1 METRLARRNPS
12 YPFPAWG
19 TNLDRFFDDLWGHA
33 TSGADAEAQ
42 GVLCPAIDVS
52 EDESALRISAE
63 LPGLEKNDIQLE
75 VKDGLLTLRG
85 EKRHESETKE
95 GNLLR
100 RERSYGSFYRALS
113 LPEAADASKVEATF
127 KNGVLEIKVP
137 KREETKPRA
146 IAIRE

>member
-12 YPFPAWG
+12 FAFPAWG
-19 TNLDRFFDDLWGHA
+19 TNLDRFFDDLWGQA
-33 TSGADAEAQ
+33 AQGRDAEGQ
-42 GVLCPAIDVS
+42 GVLCPAIDVT
-52 EDESALRISAE
+52 EDAASLRISAE
-63 LPGLEKNDIQLE
+63 LPGLEKKDIQLE
-75 VKDGLLTLRG
+75 VKDGLLTLHG
-85 EKRHESETKE
+85 EKRHESESKE

-113 LPEAADASKVEATF
+113 LPEAADATKVEATV
-127 KNGVLEIKVP
+127 KNGVLEVRIP